1 MQAEGYSARR
11 LALEANLADTTVSKF
26 LSGSTRSITIEN
38 LEKCAAVLEV
48 SMRHLM
54 FGEPDVDNV
63 ASIWERIP
71 TANREQAKA
80 ILKTFA
86 EDTTGT

>member
-1 MQAEGYSARR
+1 MEEKGFSARR
-11 LALEANLADTTVSKF
+11 LSVEAGLADTTVSKY

-38 LEKCAAVLEV
+38 LEKCAAVLGV

-54 FGEPDVDNV
+54 FGEPDSDNV
-63 ASIWERIP
+63 VSIWERIP
-71 TANREQAKA
+71 NRNRDQARA

-86 EDTTGT
+86 DKSSA